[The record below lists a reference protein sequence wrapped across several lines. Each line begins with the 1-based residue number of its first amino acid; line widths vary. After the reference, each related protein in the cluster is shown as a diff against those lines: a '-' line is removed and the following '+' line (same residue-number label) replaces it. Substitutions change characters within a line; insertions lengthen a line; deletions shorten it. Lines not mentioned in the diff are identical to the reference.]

1 MSLLIRRKAQVARE
15 IQVTAPVNRS
25 LDRAPSECCPDLQVS
40 SARSFVMRQTQS
52 AAAPRHETSCPTR
65 SHLHTCASTRVI
77 RMGHPDSASGR
88 SHRPGEGLRPRF
100 SAARATRPRTRPRH
114 RAVQGPLRAKRPFDS
129 IRTDHRSCARPAQ
142 LNRGHGGGHRGRW
155 TTCRHTWHGGLSP
168 RAVRPAVPRGFEA
181 PSGAREGPSQPSRDG
196 RWLTLERSALVSVSR
211 CVALGIPSGG
221 HCVLISET
229 VPS

>member
-1 MSLLIRRKAQVARE
+1 VLSRPSGFERPIIRDATNAVGGSA
-15 IQVTAPVNRS
+15 
-25 LDRAPSECCPDLQVS
+25 
-40 SARSFVMRQTQS
+40 SARDQLPDPESPAHLCEHEGDPHGASRLGVGEESPPRRRTT
-52 AAAPRHETSCPTR
+52 AAIQCRA
-65 SHLHTCASTRVI
+65 
-77 RMGHPDSASGR
+77 
-88 SHRPGEGLRPRF
+88 
-100 SAARATRPRTRPRH
+100 ATRPRTRPRH
-114 RAVQGPLRAKRPFDS
+114 RVVQGPLRAKRPFDS